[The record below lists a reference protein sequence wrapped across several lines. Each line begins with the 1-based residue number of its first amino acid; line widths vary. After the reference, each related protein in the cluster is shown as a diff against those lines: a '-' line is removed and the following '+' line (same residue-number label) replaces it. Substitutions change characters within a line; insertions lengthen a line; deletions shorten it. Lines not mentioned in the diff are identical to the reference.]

1 MYALRAALAAAA
13 LAPFTC
19 AAAGADPNTLQL
31 RLFAQNRPGETG
43 TATFRQ
49 VPNGVEVVVRMAG
62 QGNGREPIHI
72 HEGTCERLNLVPK
85 YHVTDLLRGISTTTI
100 PGITLGDLLNANYAI
115 DVHFSSAD
123 MTKYV
128 ACAEIATP

>member
-1 MYALRAALAAAA
+1 MYALRAALAAVA
-13 LAPFTC
+13 LAAIAC
-19 AAAGADPNTLQL
+19 AAAGAYPSTLQVKL
-31 RLFAQNRPGETG
+31 YAQNRPGETG
-43 TATFRQ
+43 TATFEQ
-49 VPNGVEVVVRMAG
+49 VPNGVKVVVRMAG

-72 HEGTCERLNLVPK
+72 HEGTCKRLNLVPK
-85 YHVTDLLRGISTTTI
+85 YHLTDLLRGISTTTI
-100 PGITLGDLLNANYAI
+100 PGITIDDLLKGGYAI